1 MAGDQTE
8 RCADERGL
16 PRQGTGLAGGE
27 RAAPGVPATTR
38 PRPSQGP
45 AAVLAEQKAFQAKL
59 YDAGFAGITWPK
71 EYGGQGL
78 TSAEQIAWSQESR
91 DYDLPIGAFFIGIS
105 MPGNTILE
113 LGTEE
118 QKKRYLPKM
127 LRGEE
132 IWCQLFSEPGAG
144 SDVASLQTT
153 AVRDGDDWVLN
164 GQKVWTSGAQYS
176 DYGAILAR
184 TDPTKP
190 KHNGISMFIVDMHA
204 PGVTVRPLKVA
215 TGALAVQRGLLRQR
229 ADARRRAD
237 RRGEQ
242 GLGRGRGDA
251 AARADRHRH
260 HGLVRA
266 PARWPTTRCATWPRA
281 SAGPATRASGA
292 NWPSCTPGAGP
303 MQLFA
308 LLLREETMAG
318 RTPGARGSV
327 AKLAG
332 SELGRFAGNVAADV
346 LGDQLAGFDS
356 EDLQAVT
363 TSIIAAPGSAIAGG
377 TSEIQRNI
385 IGERVLGLAKD
396 PGVDRATPFNQLRV
410 GTQRQTSRD
419 GGGATMALILTD
431 DEQALADSVRRFVA
445 DRSPLTSLRQLIASG
460 EPYDADVWKQMTA
473 QLGLAGL
480 TIPEELRRGRRGR
493 TPRCRSR

>member
-1 MAGDQTE
+1 MNDDFRARARAWLAANAPRRSSGEDDSESGQTTL
-8 RCADERGL
+8 AD
-16 PRQGTGLAGGE
+16 
-27 RAAPGVPATTR
+27 
-38 PRPSQGP
+38 
-45 AAVLAEQKAFQAKL
+45 QKAFQAKL

-71 EYGGQGL
+71 AYGGQGL
-78 TSAEQIAWSQESR
+78 TGAEQIAWSQESR
-91 DYDLPIGAFFIGIS
+91 DYDLPNGAFFIGIS
-105 MPGNTILE
+105 MPGNTLVE

-144 SDVASLQTT
+144 SDVASLQTS
-153 AVRDGDDWVLN
+153 AVRDGDSWVLN
-164 GQKVWTSGAQYS
+164 GQKVWTSGAQFS

-215 TGALAVQRGLLRQR
+215 TGHSPFNEVFFDNVRMPGDALIGEENKGWDAAVVMLRHER
-229 ADARRRAD
+229 IAIGTMGASRTNPLGFDSLRDLAA
-237 RRGEQ
+237 
-242 GLGRGRGDA
+242 GLGRTSDQGVRRDLAELYARGRA
-251 AARADRHRH
+251 
-260 HGLVRA
+260 
-266 PARWPTTRCATWPRA
+266 
-281 SAGPATRASGA
+281 
-292 NWPSCTPGAGP
+292 

-308 LLLREETMAG
+308 MLLREETQAG
-318 RTPGARGSV
+318 RLPGARGSV

-332 SELGRFAGNVAADV
+332 SELGRFAGTVAADV

-356 EDLQAVT
+356 DEIYAVA

-410 GTQRQTSRD
+410 GTQRHN
-419 GGGATMALILTD
+419 
-431 DEQALADSVRRFVA
+431 
-445 DRSPLTSLRQLIASG
+445 
-460 EPYDADVWKQMTA
+460 
-473 QLGLAGL
+473 
-480 TIPEELRRGRRGR
+480 
-493 TPRCRSR
+493 